1 MRVTSYETIGPV
13 TRERWNTN
21 TVARIDEVDS
31 FSELLTAVD
40 SLRGKYA
47 PARLLCS
54 LDGVGQCQYTS
65 IHASFDDR
73 LGYEEHEFEEDD
85 FTAAHH
91 ADNAH
96 IDRIAAVLD
105 DPDLRVEWEALAGTR
120 NGDGAETDVKALVEV
135 NRQPDRAVDEVVV
148 VQRVPV
154 SRDDLALVGIPNGY
168 FEGDWDTFQ
177 NHAMARR
184 MAIHGYRH
192 IGTGASL
199 LGFDRPTAPTSE
211 QAQAVVADLASLYGA
226 PDSSA
231 WSELATTLCG
241 QRILLIGYTEDF
253 ADTLDI

>member
-21 TVARIDEVDS
+21 TVARFDEVDS
-31 FSELLTAVD
+31 FSELLTVLD
-40 SLRGKYA
+40 SLRGKHA

-54 LDGVGQCQYTS
+54 LDDVDQCQYTS

-73 LGYEEHEFEEDD
+73 LGYEEHEYEEGD

-91 ADNAH
+91 ADNAR

-105 DPDLRVEWEALAGTR
+105 DPDLRVDWEALVGTR
-120 NGDGAETDVKALVEV
+120 NGDGAEADFKALVEV
-135 NRQPDRAVDEVVV
+135 NRQPDRAVDDVVV

-154 SRDDLALVGIPNGY
+154 SRDDLALAGIPNGY
-168 FEGDWDTFQ
+168 FDGDWDTFQ
-177 NHAMARR
+177 NHAIARR
-184 MAIHGYRH
+184 MAGHGYRH

-199 LGFDRPTAPTSE
+199 LGFARPTAPTYE

-226 PDSSA
+226 SDSSA
-231 WSELATTLCG
+231 WSELATIFCG
-241 QRILLIGYTEDF
+241 QRVLLIGYTEDF